1 MRSGSASPP
10 NRRQPETE
18 SNVIDI
24 IKSEDRGGA
33 DHGWLKSKHTFS
45 FADYHNP
52 SMMGFA
58 KLRVVNEDW
67 IEPGTG
73 FGTHPHRDMEIV
85 TYMIDGALEHKD
97 SMGNGSVIRPGEL
110 QRMTAGTGVLH
121 SEYNHSEEEKAHLLQ
136 IWILPERNGLEPG
149 YEQKLFPSEEKRNQW
164 RLVGSRDG
172 REGSLTIHQDVNL
185 WSTELEEGNELEYA
199 FDGQR
204 RGFLQVVRGAV
215 EVEGNELVAGDA
227 VATQDHPALRVRA
240 NNDAELLLFD
250 MN

>member
-1 MRSGSASPP
+1 MFDVIRSDS
-10 NRRQPETE
+10 
-18 SNVIDI
+18 
-24 IKSEDRGGA
+24 RGTA

-45 FADYHNP
+45 FANYHNP

-67 IEPGTG
+67 VEPGQG

-97 SMGNGSVIRPGEL
+97 SMGNGSIIRPGEL

-121 SEYNHSEEEKAHLLQ
+121 SEFNHSAEDQAHLLQ
-136 IWILPERNGLEPG
+136 IWILPERNGLEPS

-172 REGSLTIHQDVNL
+172 GDGSLTIHQDVNL
-185 WSTELEEGNELEYA
+185 LSTELDVDTSLGYA
-199 FDGQR
+199 FDGRR
-204 RGFLQVVRGAV
+204 RGFMQIVRGGV
-215 EVEGNELVAGDA
+215 EVDGENLSAGDA
-227 VATQDHPALRVRA
+227 LATQDKPALSVRA
-240 NNDAELLLFD
+240 LEDSELLLFD
-250 MN
+250 MA

>member
-1 MRSGSASPP
+1 M
-10 NRRQPETE
+10 
-18 SNVIDI
+18 IDI
-24 IKSEDRGGA
+24 ITSDSRGAA

-52 SMMGFA
+52 EMMGFA

-67 IEPGTG
+67 IEAGQG

-110 QRMTAGTGVLH
+110 QRMTAGTGVFH
-121 SEYNHSEEEKAHLLQ
+121 SEFNHSEDEQAHLLQ

-149 YEQKLFPSEEKRNQW
+149 YEQKLFPSEEKQNQW

-172 REGSLTIHQDVNL
+172 RDGSLTIHQDVNL
-185 WSTELEEGNELEYA
+185 LSTELEKGNELEYT
-199 FDGQR
+199 FEGRR
-204 RGFLQVVRGAV
+204 RGFMQVVKGAV
-215 EVEGNELVAGDA
+215 EIDGDAVTAGDA
-227 VATQDHPALRVRA
+227 IATQDHDKLSVRA
-240 NNDAELLLFD
+240 TEDSELLLFD
-250 MN
+250 MQ

>member
-1 MRSGSASPP
+1 MIDVIRS
-10 NRRQPETE
+10 E
-18 SNVIDI
+18 S
-24 IKSEDRGGA
+24 RGGA

-67 IEPGTG
+67 IEPGQG

-85 TYMIDGALEHKD
+85 TYMIDGSLEHKD

-110 QRMTAGTGVLH
+110 QRMTAGTGVRH
-121 SEYNHSEEEKAHLLQ
+121 SEFNHSADDKAHLLQ

-149 YEQKLFPSEEKRNQW
+149 YEQKLFPSEEKSNRW

-172 REGSLTIHQDVNL
+172 RDGSLTIHQDVNL
-185 WSTELEEGNELEYA
+185 YSSELGQDNELEYV
-199 FDGQR
+199 FGGRR
-204 RGFLQVVRGAV
+204 RGFLQVVRGAI
-215 EVEGNELVAGDA
+215 EVEGHKLVAGDA
-227 VATQDHPALRVRA
+227 VATQDQASLSIRA
-240 NNDAELLLFD
+240 ATDSELLLFD
-250 MN
+250 MA